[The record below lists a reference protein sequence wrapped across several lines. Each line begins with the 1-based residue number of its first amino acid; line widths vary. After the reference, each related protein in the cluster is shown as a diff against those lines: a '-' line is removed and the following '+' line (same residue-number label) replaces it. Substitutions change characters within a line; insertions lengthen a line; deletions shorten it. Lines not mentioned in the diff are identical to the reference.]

1 MAETE
6 ERIRNLE
13 QRLAQAEARIAQL
26 ESHPR
31 GMFLPP
37 LTWDPNTSAVPGTWT
52 GFPPPTLNQEP

>member
-6 ERIRNLE
+6 ERIRSLE

-26 ESHPR
+26 EAHPR

-37 LTWDPNTSAVPGTWT
+37 VGPITWT
-52 GFPPPTLNQEP
+52 ADMAAPWTGLPPPTMKQEP